1 MGDVFII
8 GSFSTEFGRWTG
20 KDHRALAREA
30 IQGVLGD
37 AGLSDGLA
45 VGQAYF
51 GNCLLHVSGQTMI
64 RGQACLSP
72 LMDEGVLP
80 ERLPIA
86 NIEGACATGSLALHL
101 AWKDV
106 LSGQTDI
113 ALAIGVEKLYDPSA
127 PGQVLEEIGGG
138 FDRFDQER
146 WRNEYRDLAA
156 LSGTVWAPSSD
167 RSIAMDTYGVQASY
181 HMHRHGTT
189 REQIAIA
196 AAKNHMHG
204 SLNPKAQ
211 YRFRMTMEEVLADRV
226 VSGPLTRA
234 MCAPI
239 GDGAAA
245 TIVCSEDRLRSL
257 PEEICARAVRIRA
270 SAMSGGKHR
279 AADEPSLSR
288 IAGDRAYEMASLGP
302 EDVDVAEVHD
312 ATSFCELYQMEMLR
326 FCPEGEGGRLVESGA
341 TTLGG
346 RIPVNTSGGLVSKG
360 HPIAATGLSMVSEI
374 VSQLRGEADARQVP
388 DANIGLVENGGGVIG
403 LEEALCAV
411 TVLEASESRQR
422 AK

>member
-1 MGDVFII
+1 MSDVFII
-8 GSFSTEFGRWTG
+8 GSFSTEFGRWPHR
-20 KDHRALAREA
+20 DHRALAREA
-30 IQGVLGD
+30 IQGVVRD
-37 AGLSDGLA
+37 AGLSDGLS

-64 RGQACLSP
+64 RGQVCLSD
-72 LMDEGVLP
+72 LMEQGILQ

-86 NIEGACATGSLALHL
+86 NVEGACATGSLALHL

-106 LSGQTDI
+106 LSGQNDF
-113 ALAIGVEKLYDPSA
+113 ALAVGVEKLYDPSA
-127 PGQVLEEIGGG
+127 PGRMLKEIGGG

-146 WRNEYRDLAA
+146 WLNEYRDLAA
-156 LSGTVWAPSSD
+156 SAGAVWAPSAD

-181 HMHRHGTT
+181 HMHRYGTT

-196 AAKNHMHG
+196 AAKNHVHG

-211 YRFRMTMEEVLADRV
+211 YRFRMTKEEVLADRP

-245 TIVCSEDRLRSL
+245 AIVCSEERLRSL
-257 PEEICARAVRIRA
+257 PEQARARAVKIRA
-270 SAMSGGKHR
+270 SAISGGKHR
-279 AADEPSLSR
+279 APDEPSLSR
-288 IAGDRAYEMASLGP
+288 IAADRAYQAAGLGP
-302 EDVDVAEVHD
+302 EDVNVAEVHD
-312 ATSFCELYQMEMLR
+312 ATSFCEIYQMEMLR
-326 FCPEGEGGRLVESGA
+326 FCAEGEGGRFVESGA

-346 RIPVNTSGGLVSKG
+346 RLPVNTSGGLVSKG

-374 VSQLRGEADARQVP
+374 VAQLRGEAESRQV
-388 DANIGLVENGGGVIG
+388 DGAKVGLIENGGGVIG
-403 LEEALCAV
+403 LEEAVCAV
-411 TVLEASESRQR
+411 TILEGMGSTR
-422 AK
+422 

>member
-1 MGDVFII
+1 MDQVFII
-8 GSFSTEFGRWTG
+8 GSFSTEFGRWIG

-30 IQGVLGD
+30 VHGVLGD

-45 VGQAYF
+45 VGQVYF
-51 GNCLLHVSGQTMI
+51 GNCLLHVSGQSMI

-72 LMDEGVLP
+72 LMEQGVLP

-106 LSGQTDI
+106 LSGQNDI
-113 ALAIGVEKLYDPSA
+113 ALAIGVEKLYDPTA
-127 PGQVLEEIGGG
+127 PGQVLKEIGGG

-146 WRNEYRDLAA
+146 WLNEYRDVAA
-156 LSGTVWAPSSD
+156 RSGAMWAPSSD
-167 RSIAMDTYGVQASY
+167 RSIAMDTYGIQASY
-181 HMHRHGTT
+181 HMHRYGTT

-196 AAKNHMHG
+196 AAKNHVHG

-211 YRFRMTMEEVLADRV
+211 YRFRMTKEEVLADRP

-245 TIVCSEDRLRSL
+245 AIVCSEDRLRSL
-257 PEEICARAVRIRA
+257 PEETRARAVRIRA
-270 SAMSGGKHR
+270 SAVSGGKHR
-279 AADEPSLSR
+279 APDEPSLSR
-288 IAGDRAYEMASLGP
+288 VAADRAYEMASLGP
-302 EDVDVAEVHD
+302 EDVGVAEVHD

-341 TTLGG
+341 TALGG

-374 VSQLRGEADARQVP
+374 VTQLRGEAEGRQVEG
-388 DANIGLVENGGGVIG
+388 ARGGLIENGGGVIG
-403 LEEALCAV
+403 LEEAVCGV
-411 TVLEASESRQR
+411 TILEGP
-422 AK
+422 KK

>member
-1 MGDVFII
+1 MRDVFVI
-8 GSFSTEFGRWTG
+8 GSFSTEFGRWLG

-30 IQGVLGD
+30 VHGVLGD
-37 AGLSDGLA
+37 AGLADGLS

-72 LMDEGVLP
+72 LMEEGILP

-86 NIEGACATGSLALHL
+86 NVEGACATGSLALHM

-106 LSGQTDI
+106 LSGQSDI

-127 PGQVLEEIGGG
+127 PGQMLKEIGGG

-146 WRNEYRDLAA
+146 WLNEYRDVAA
-156 LSGTVWAPSSD
+156 LSGAKWAPSAD

-181 HMHRHGTT
+181 HMHRYGTT
-189 REQIAIA
+189 REQIAMA
-196 AAKNHMHG
+196 AAKNHVHG

-211 YRFRMTMEEVLADRV
+211 YRFRMTTEEVLADRA

-245 TIVCSEDRLRSL
+245 AIVCSEDRLRSL
-257 PEEICARAVRIRA
+257 PDETRARAVRIRA
-270 SAMSGGKHR
+270 SATSGGKYR
-279 AADEPSLSR
+279 APDEPSLSR
-288 IAGDRAYEMASLGP
+288 IAADRAYDMASLGP
-302 EDVDVAEVHD
+302 EDVALAEVHD

-326 FCPEGEGGRLVESGA
+326 FCSEGEGGRLVESGA
-341 TTLGG
+341 TALGG

-374 VSQLRGEADARQVP
+374 VTQLRGEATGRQVEG
-388 DANIGLVENGGGVIG
+388 AKIGLIENGGGVIG
-403 LEEALCAV
+403 LEEAVCAV
-411 TVLEASESRQR
+411 TVLEGPASIG
-422 AK
+422 

>member
-8 GSFSTEFGRWTG
+8 GSFSTDFGRWIS

-30 IQGVLGD
+30 VHGALGD
-37 AGLSDGLA
+37 AGLGDGLA

-64 RGQACLSP
+64 RGQVCLSP

-86 NIEGACATGSLALHL
+86 NVEGACATGSMALHL

-113 ALAIGVEKLYDPSA
+113 ALAVGVEKLYDPSA
-127 PGQVLEEIGGG
+127 PGQMLKEIGGG

-146 WRNEYRDLAA
+146 WLNEYRDLAER
-156 LSGTVWAPSSD
+156 SGAVWAPSPD

-181 HMHRHGTT
+181 HMHRYGTT

-196 AAKNHMHG
+196 AAKNHVHG

-211 YRFRMTMEEVLADRV
+211 YRFRMTTDEVLADRP

-245 TIVCSEDRLRSL
+245 AIVCSEERLRKL
-257 PEEICARAVRIRA
+257 PPQVAARAIRIRA
-270 SAMSGGKHR
+270 SAISGGKHR
-279 AADEPSLSR
+279 APDEPSLSR
-288 IAGDRAYEMASLGP
+288 VAGDRAYDMAGVGP
-302 EDVDVAEVHD
+302 EDIDLAEVHD
-312 ATSFCELYQMEMLR
+312 ATSFCEVYQMEMLR
-326 FCPEGEGGRLVESGA
+326 FCAEGEGGRFVESGA
-341 TTLGG
+341 TALGG
-346 RIPVNTSGGLVSKG
+346 RLPVNTSGGLVSKG

-374 VSQLRGEADARQVP
+374 VGQLRREAGARQVEG
-388 DANIGLVENGGGVIG
+388 ANIGLIENGGGVIG
-403 LEEALCAV
+403 LEEAVCAV
-411 TVLEASESRQR
+411 TILEGSAS
-422 AK
+422 KN

>member
-1 MGDVFII
+1 MSDVFII
-8 GSFSTEFGRWTG
+8 GSFSTEFGRWIAKG
-20 KDHRALAREA
+20 HRTLAREA
-30 IQGVLGD
+30 IQGVLHD
-37 AGLSDGLA
+37 AGLNDGLT

-64 RGQACLSP
+64 RGQACLSR
-72 LMDEGVLP
+72 LMEDGILP

-86 NIEGACATGSLALHL
+86 NVEGACATGSLALHL

-106 LSGQTDI
+106 LSGQTSL

-127 PGQVLEEIGGG
+127 PGQMLKEIAGG

-146 WRNEYRDLAA
+146 WLREYSDLATW
-156 LSGTVWAPSSD
+156 SGSVWAPSSD
-167 RSIAMDTYGVQASY
+167 RSIAMDTYGVQASH
-181 HMHRHGTT
+181 HMRRFGTT

-196 AAKNHMHG
+196 AAKNHGHG
-204 SLNPKAQ
+204 ALNPKAQ
-211 YRFRMTMEEVLADRV
+211 YRFQMTKEEVLADRP

-245 TIVCSEDRLRSL
+245 AIVCSEGHLRSL
-257 PEEICARAVRIRA
+257 PEETRARAVRIRA
-270 SAMSGGKHR
+270 SAVSGGKHR
-279 AADEPSLSR
+279 APDEPSLSR
-288 IAGDRAYEMASLGP
+288 VAGDRAYEMAQLGP

-346 RIPVNTSGGLVSKG
+346 KIPVNTSGGLVSKG

-374 VSQLRGEADARQVP
+374 VTQLRRQADGRQVEG
-388 DANIGLVENGGGVIG
+388 ANIGLIENGGGVIG
-403 LEEALCAV
+403 LEEAVCAV
-411 TVLEASESRQR
+411 TILEGPTFPS
-422 AK
+422 KGG